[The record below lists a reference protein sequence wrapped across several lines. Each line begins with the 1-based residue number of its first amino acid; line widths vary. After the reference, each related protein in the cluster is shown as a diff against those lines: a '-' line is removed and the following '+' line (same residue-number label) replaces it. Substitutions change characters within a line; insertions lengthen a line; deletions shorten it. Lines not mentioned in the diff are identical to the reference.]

1 MSIAAEGLRRS
12 QRIRNRQAPQPA
24 PAQCQTPASKR
35 STENWSQR
43 STEKEQRKRSQI
55 AVSQAPASKRRRG
68 TTSRNEDEATD
79 LVPDRRRGI
88 ISLPLSDAT
97 TWSHLQQTSCLRIRR
112 GRAPL
117 AQGGGG
123 NTCYLSASL
132 QCLLH
137 SSVGKLLPQMDR
149 CQCSSETCPCCLLRE
164 TAVAS
169 AIPDTIAPLTF
180 WRPMISVLF
189 GAQGRQD
196 NASEL
201 MRKRIGLFF

>member
-12 QRIRNRQAPQPA
+12 QRIRARQAPQPA
-24 PAQCQTPASKR
+24 PAQLIERAGAPPQVA
-35 STENWSQR
+35 
-43 STEKEQRKRSQI
+43 QRKRSQI
-55 AVSQAPASKRRRG
+55 AVSEAPASKRRRG
-68 TTSRNEDEATD
+68 TTSGNQDEATD
-79 LVPDRRRGI
+79 LVPDRRRRGI
-88 ISLPLSDAT
+88 ISLPLSDAK

-117 AQGGGG
+117 AQGGAG

-137 SSVGKLLPQMDR
+137 SSVGKLLPQMHR
-149 CQCSSETCPCCLLRE
+149 CQCSSDTCPCCLLRE

-180 WRPMISVLF
+180 WRPMISDLF
-189 GAQGRQD
+189 GAQGRQED
-196 NASEL
+196 ASEFL
-201 MRKRIGLFF
+201 RKRIGLFF